1 MIFYS
6 LKTGSSCSSGAGLCN
21 GGCQM
26 IVDTNSLL
34 IKGPS
39 NKLAQ
44 LAAQFGGTYNSD
56 QGVYTVKYLIPLI
69 QIEK

>member
-1 MIFYS
+1 MHS
-6 LKTGSSCSSGAGLCN
+6 LKAGSSCSSGAGLCAG

-26 IVDTNSLL
+26 IVDTNSLF

-56 QGVYTVKYLIPLI
+56 QEVYTVRFI
-69 QIEK
+69 